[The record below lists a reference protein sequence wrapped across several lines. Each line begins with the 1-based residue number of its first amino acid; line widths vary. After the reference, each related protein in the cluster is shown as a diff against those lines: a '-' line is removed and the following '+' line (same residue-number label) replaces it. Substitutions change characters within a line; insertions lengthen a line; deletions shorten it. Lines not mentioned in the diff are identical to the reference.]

1 MATPMAT
8 GLKQSKPSYYSLQA
22 ERAYLQNNKLSSI
35 IAVQGLGA
43 HKYYTWV
50 KKKSSTIQREK
61 HMPLSRSV
69 FIPRR
74 RKIAQTPELTDA
86 AEFSNAATK
95 ANDTRTEVIWLRDL
109 LPRFFPNARIAT
121 YSYQSD
127 WRQDVKTNLR
137 KCGEQ
142 LLNVLYQYRS
152 SEKVSILV
160 FARHF

>member
-1 MATPMAT
+1 MET
-8 GLKQSKPSYYSLQA
+8 GLKRSKSSYYFTQA
-22 ERAYLQNNKLSSI
+22 EINKLSSI

-50 KKKSSTIQREK
+50 KKSSARQQQKLKS
-61 HMPLSRSV
+61 LSKAD
-69 FIPRR
+69 FIPRG
-74 RKIAQTPELTDA
+74 RKIAQSPEFTNT
-86 AEFSNAATK
+86 AEMSNAARK
-95 ANDTRTEVIWLRDL
+95 ANDAPTEVMWLRDL
-109 LPRFFPNARIAT
+109 LPRFLPNARIAT

-137 KCGEQ
+137 MCGAQ

-160 FARHF
+160 FVPHFFYFRN